1 MSRSKIERLLNLTMC
16 LMATPRY
23 LSVSEIG
30 NLVEGYG
37 RAGSAGSDE
46 REAAFR
52 RMFERDKDELRELGV
67 PLETG
72 SSSGWDDEVGYRI
85 SRRDYALPDL
95 HLTQDEASAL
105 GLAARL
111 WSSASLA
118 AASASGL
125 RKLQAAGV
133 AIRPPPAGLEPRVD
147 ATEPALE
154 PALAAVRDGRA
165 VRFDYRRPAD
175 TEAAPR
181 EVEPWGVVSWRGRWY
196 LVGHD
201 RLRAA
206 PRVFRLSRVAGR
218 LEPVGPA
225 GVVVV
230 PPGVDLRAAVEAAN
244 PVGPQQSAVVRLR
257 TGAAHGLRRELSR
270 TGAQVASAQVAS
282 AQVASTQVAS
292 AQVAS
297 TADPGSG
304 WERWSVPF
312 HDVERL
318 ADRIVAVGPDAAV
331 DTPAELA
338 EAVRRR
344 LEAALLVHTGEGPP
358 IPLAP
363 RELPLPPPGA
373 HEEAPAVVPRG
384 VGPRQP
390 RAPGTGTTSSE
401 RLPRLLALVPYLR
414 THPYVALQELADVFS
429 VPVRQIRQDLELL
442 WVCGLP
448 GGAPG
453 DLLDLSFTGDR
464 VTLLDPQTLDR
475 PLRLTADEAM
485 ALVVAARTL
494 ADVPGLAEREALDRA
509 LGKLESAFGAGG
521 PPGAGAPVVGGDSP
535 TPPVQVALEAEAAVL
550 APLQRAL
557 DAKRRVHLRYLV
569 ESRDE
574 VTERDVDPMRLLSS
588 EGRWYLEGW
597 CHRAEGVRLFRL
609 DRIDD
614 VATLEVAAAPPPQ
627 ARSRDLAEGL
637 FQPSEGDLEV
647 LLELRSAARWVADY
661 YPVTPLPDP
670 ADGATVHGTGAGDD
684 VTRVSLRT
692 PDWGWVVGL
701 VLRLG
706 GAGQVLGPREL
717 RRRVADTAERAL
729 SSAGS

>member
-23 LSVSEIG
+23 LSVGEIG
-30 NLVEGYG
+30 DLVEGYG
-37 RAGSAGSDE
+37 RAGGDE
-46 REAAFR
+46 REGAFR

-95 HLTQDEASAL
+95 HLTPEEASAL

-125 RKLQAAGV
+125 RKLQAAGLV
-133 AIRPPPAGLEPRVD
+133 IRPAPAGLEPRVD

-154 PALAAVRDGRA
+154 PALAAVREGR
-165 VRFDYRRPAD
+165 VVHFDYRRPAD
-175 TEAAPR
+175 SEPAPR
-181 EVEPWGVVSWRGRWY
+181 KVEPWGVVSWRGRWY

-201 RLRAA
+201 RAREAT
-206 PRVFRLSRVAGR
+206 RVFRLSRVAGP
-218 LEPVGPA
+218 LVPVGPPGA
-225 GVVVV
+225 VVV

-244 PVGPQQSAVVRLR
+244 PVGPQQSAAVRLR
-257 TGAAHGLRRELSR
+257 TGAAHGLRRELFR
-270 TGAQVASAQVAS
+270 TGAQQEAP
-282 AQVASTQVAS
+282 
-292 AQVAS
+292 
-297 TADPGSG
+297 DEPGNE
-304 WERWSVPF
+304 WERWAVSF

-318 ADRIVAVGPDAAV
+318 ADRIVAVGPDASVVA
-331 DTPAELA
+331 PAELA
-338 EAVRRR
+338 EAVHRR
-344 LEAALLVHTGEGPP
+344 LRAALLVHTGEGLPVPAVLPEPP
-358 IPLAP
+358 EPPEPPA
-363 RELPLPPPGA
+363 PPPAANENASPTVPTVPSGA
-373 HEEAPAVVPRG
+373 
-384 VGPRQP
+384 GPRRP
-390 RAPGTGTTSSE
+390 RTPGTGTTSSE

-414 THPYVALQELADVFS
+414 THPDVALQELAEVFS

-453 DLLDLSFTGDR
+453 DLLDLSFSGDR
-464 VTLLDPQTLDR
+464 VTLLDPQTLDC
-475 PLRLTADEAM
+475 PLRLTADEAL

-509 LGKLESAFGAGG
+509 LVKLETAFGAGG
-521 PPGAGAPVVGGDSP
+521 PPGAGAPVVGGSS
-535 TPPVQVALEAEAAVL
+535 TTLPVQVALEAEAAVL
-550 APLQRAL
+550 APLQHAL

-574 VTERDVDPMRLLSS
+574 LTERDVDPMRLLSS

-609 DRIDD
+609 DRIDAVD
-614 VATLEVAAAPPPQ
+614 TLEVPAAPPPQ

-647 LLELRSAARWVADY
+647 LLELGPAARWVADY
-661 YPVTPLPDP
+661 YPVSPAQTGIALPGSVGGPRDAVIAHP
-670 ADGATVHGTGAGDD
+670 TEARDD
-684 VTRVSLRT
+684 VTQVRVSLRT

-706 GAGQVLGPREL
+706 GAGRVLGPPEL

-729 SSAGS
+729 ASPDA

>member
-37 RAGSAGSDE
+37 RAGSAGGDE

-125 RKLQAAGV
+125 RKLQAAGL

-147 ATEPALE
+147 ATEPALP

-165 VRFDYRRPAD
+165 VRFDYRRPVD

-244 PVGPQQSAVVRLR
+244 PVGPHQSAVVRLR

-270 TGAQVASAQVAS
+270 TGAQVASAQE
-282 AQVASTQVAS
+282 
-292 AQVAS
+292 
-297 TADPGSG
+297 PGSG

-331 DTPAELA
+331 DAPAELA

-344 LEAALLVHTGEGPP
+344 LEAALLVHTGEAPP
-358 IPLAP
+358 VPLAP
-363 RELPLPPPGA
+363 RESPSPPPA
-373 HEEAPAVVPRG
+373 THEEAPAAVPRG
-384 VGPRQP
+384 VGPRRP

-414 THPYVALQELADVFS
+414 THPDVALQELADVFS

-521 PPGAGAPVVGGDSP
+521 PPGTGAPVVGGDSP

-670 ADGATVHGTGAGDD
+670 ADGATVHGTGVGDD
-684 VTRVSLRT
+684 VTRVRLRT

-706 GAGQVLGPREL
+706 GAGEVLGPREL

-729 SSAGS
+729 ASAGS